1 MRQQTLAVAFHTLQ
15 LHGQSWDE
23 ERTSLSTCIHH
34 ILGTKNG
41 KKKGSKGLKIF
52 LIVMAVLLTL
62 ILLGVGVVYWFIQD
76 KFSKMN
82 VITLPEDTY
91 VYTEA
96 TDEYTRPPE
105 TETAPMEETTV
116 ATTVETTRPPM
127 SADDIV
133 NILVVGQASRAG
145 EEGKMADSTMLVSIN
160 TYTEE
165 VTVFS
170 ILRDSLVQLPAY
182 KGLNGGR
189 NKFTMCYA
197 LGYQQGGTAG
207 AMEMTNI
214 CLKDNFG
221 IEVDYNIEVSFDG
234 FIKMIDYLN
243 GVELELTEAEANYL
257 NKDTLYVQ
265 RTIEPGVQVLQ
276 GMEAL
281 SYARMRKAAGDGES
295 DIKRTE
301 RQRKLVA
308 ALLEKFRYMSLSEL
322 NGWIDELLPMVT
334 TTMTPSDV
342 TVLAAKI
349 LPMVS
354 RLTMKGETIPVGKTG
369 WGEMMDIYGDGMM
382 HSVMRFESAQ
392 QKKLIRAITEAEEN

>member
-1 MRQQTLAVAFHTLQ
+1 MGY
-15 LHGQSWDE
+15 HGRFAQRKQPENRRSRE
-23 ERTSLSTCIHH
+23 KAGN
-34 ILGTKNG
+34 GTKV
-41 KKKGSKGLKIF
+41 F
-52 LIVMAVLLTL
+52 LIVLAVLLVL
-62 ILLGVGVVYWFIQD
+62 ILAGLGVVYWFIQN

-82 VITLPEDTY
+82 IVTLPEDTY
-91 VYTEA
+91 AYTQA
-96 TDEYTRPPE
+96 TEEFTRPPE
-105 TETAPMEETTV
+105 TQPVQTEETT
-116 ATTVETTRPPM
+116 AETTLETTRPPM
-127 SADDIV
+127 SAEDIV
-133 NILVVGQASRAG
+133 NILVVGQAARDG
-145 EEGKMADSTMLVSIN
+145 ESGKMADTTMLVSIN

-170 ILRDSLVQLPAY
+170 ILRDSLVNLPAY
-182 KGLNGGR
+182 KGLKGGK

-197 LGYQQGGTAG
+197 LGYQQNGTAG

-221 IEVDYNIEVSFDG
+221 IEVDYNVEVSFDG
-234 FIKMIDYLN
+234 FIRMIDYLN

-257 NKDTLYVQ
+257 NKDILYVQ

-308 ALLEKFRYMSLSEL
+308 SLLEKFRYMSLSEL

-342 TVLAAKI
+342 TKLAAKI
-349 LPMVS
+349 LPMV
-354 RLTMKGETIPVGKTG
+354 RNLKMQGETIPVGKTG
-369 WGEMMDIYGDGMM
+369 WGEMYDIYGDGNL
-382 HSVMRFESAQ
+382 HSVMLFVSSQ
-392 QKKLIRAITEAEEN
+392 QKQLIRAITEAEGN

>member
-1 MRQQTLAVAFHTLQ
+1 MGY
-15 LHGQSWDE
+15 HGRFEQNKRPKS
-23 ERTSLSTCIHH
+23 
-34 ILGTKNG
+34 G
-41 KKKGSKGLKIF
+41 KQGGKGLKLL
-52 LIVMAVLLTL
+52 LIVLAVLLAL
-62 ILLGVGVVYWFIQD
+62 AVLGAGAAYWFIQD

-82 VITLPEDTY
+82 IVTLPVDTY

-96 TDEYTRPPE
+96 TDAYTRPPE
-105 TETAPMEETTV
+105 TETVQTE
-116 ATTVETTRPPM
+116 ATTEATTEETTRPPM
-127 SADDIV
+127 TADDII

-145 EEGKMADSTMLVSIN
+145 EEGHMADTTMLVSLN

-182 KGLNGGR
+182 KGLKGGKA
-189 NKFTMCYA
+189 KFTMCYA
-197 LGYQQGGTAG
+197 LGYQQNGTVG

-308 ALLEKFRYMSLSEL
+308 SLLHRFQGMSLSEL
-322 NGWIDELLPMVT
+322 NGWVDELLPMVT
-334 TTMTPSDV
+334 TTMTPADV
-342 TVLAAKI
+342 TRLAAKI

-354 RLTMKGETIPVGKTG
+354 RLTMTGETIPVGKTG
-369 WGEMMDIYGDGMM
+369 WGEMVDIYGDGTM
-382 HSVMRFESAQ
+382 HSVMQFVPQQ
-392 QKKLIRAITEAEEN
+392 QKQLIRAITEAEGN

>member
-1 MRQQTLAVAFHTLQ
+1 MSYHGRFEQQKQ
-15 LHGQSWDE
+15 PE
-23 ERTSLSTCIHH
+23 NR
-34 ILGTKNG
+34 
-41 KKKGSKGLKIF
+41 KKGGKGLKIF
-52 LIVMAVLLTL
+52 LIVLAVLLTL
-62 ILLGVGVVYWFIQD
+62 ILIAAAVGYWFIQD

-96 TDEYTRPPE
+96 VDEETRPPE
-105 TETAPMEETTV
+105 TTAEETV
-116 ATTVETTRPPM
+116 EETTVETTRPPM
-127 SADDIV
+127 SADDIINV
-133 NILVVGQASRAG
+133 LVVGQASRAG
-145 EEGKMADSTMLVSIN
+145 EEGKMADTTMLVSLN
-160 TYTEE
+160 TYTKEIN
-165 VTVFS
+165 VFS
-170 ILRDSLVQLPAY
+170 ILRDSFVKLPDY
-182 KGLNGGR
+182 NGMKCGR
-189 NKFTMCYA
+189 AKFTMCYA
-197 LGYQQGGTAG
+197 LGYQNSGTAG

-234 FIKMIDYLN
+234 FIKMIDYLD
-243 GVELELTEAEANYL
+243 GVDIELTQAEADYL

-265 RTIEPGVQVLQ
+265 RHIEPGMQRLQ

-301 RQRKLVA
+301 RQRKVVS

-342 TVLAAKI
+342 TKLAAKV
-349 LPMVS
+349 LPMVID
-354 RLTMKGETIPVGKTG
+354 LKMTGYTVPMEGTG
-369 WGEMMDIYGDGMM
+369 WGEMVDIYDNGMPQ
-382 HSVMRFESAQ
+382 SVMKFESAQ
-392 QKKLIRAITEAEEN
+392 QKKLIRAITEAEES

>member
-1 MRQQTLAVAFHTLQ
+1 MGYRGRFEQQKQ
-15 LHGQSWDE
+15 PKRRENREKSG
-23 ERTSLSTCIHH
+23 
-34 ILGTKNG
+34 NG
-41 KKKGSKGLKIF
+41 MKAF
-52 LIVMAVLLTL
+52 LIVLTVLLVL
-62 ILLGVGVVYWFIQD
+62 ILVGFGAVYWFIQN

-82 VITLPEDTY
+82 IVTLPEDTY
-91 VYTEA
+91 AYTEA
-96 TDEYTRPPE
+96 TAEETLT
-105 TETAPMEETTV
+105 TETQPMRTEETT
-116 ATTVETTRPPM
+116 AETTIETTRPPM
-127 SADDIV
+127 SADDII
-133 NILVVGQASRAG
+133 NILVVGQAARDG
-145 EEGKMADSTMLVSIN
+145 ESGKMADTTMLVSIN

-189 NKFTMCYA
+189 NKFTVCYA

-221 IEVDYNIEVSFDG
+221 IEVDYNVEVSFDG
-234 FIKMIDYLN
+234 FIRMIDYLN

-308 ALLEKFRYMSLSEL
+308 ALLERFRGMSLSEL
-322 NGWIDELLPMVT
+322 NGWVDELLPMVT

-342 TVLAAKI
+342 TRLAATI

-354 RLTMKGETIPVGKTG
+354 RLTMKGETVPVGKTG
-369 WGEMMDIYGDGMM
+369 WGEMVDIYGDGTE
-382 HSVMRFESAQ
+382 HSVMQFVSSQ
-392 QKKLIRAITEAEEN
+392 QKQLIRAITEAEEN

>member
-1 MRQQTLAVAFHTLQ
+1 MRYHGRFEQQKQ
-15 LHGQSWDE
+15 PE
-23 ERTSLSTCIHH
+23 NR
-34 ILGTKNG
+34 KNG

-52 LIVMAVLLTL
+52 LIVMAVLLAL
-62 ILLGVGVVYWFIQD
+62 ILIATGVVYWIIQD

-82 VITLPEDTY
+82 VVTLPEDTY

-105 TETAPMEETTV
+105 TETAPTEETTV

-308 ALLEKFRYMSLSEL
+308 SLLHRFQGKSLSEL
-322 NGWIDELLPMVT
+322 NGWVDELLPMVT

-342 TVLAAKI
+342 TKLAAKI
-349 LPMVS
+349 LPMVVD
-354 RLTMKGETIPVGKTG
+354 LKMTGHTIPMEGTG
-369 WGEMMDIYGDGMM
+369 WGDMVDIYSDGNI
-382 HSVMRFESAQ
+382 HSVIRFETPQ
-392 QKKLIRAITEAEEN
+392 QKKLIRAITEAEVS

>member
-1 MRQQTLAVAFHTLQ
+1 MGY
-15 LHGQSWDE
+15 HGRFAQRKQPENRRSRE
-23 ERTSLSTCIHH
+23 KAGN
-34 ILGTKNG
+34 GTKV
-41 KKKGSKGLKIF
+41 L
-52 LIVMAVLLTL
+52 LIVLAVLLVL
-62 ILLGVGVVYWFIQD
+62 ILAGLGVVYWFIQN

-82 VITLPEDTY
+82 IVTLPEDTY
-91 VYTEA
+91 AYTQA
-96 TDEYTRPPE
+96 TEEFTRPPE
-105 TETAPMEETTV
+105 TQPVQTEETT
-116 ATTVETTRPPM
+116 AETTLETTRPPM
-127 SADDIV
+127 SAEDIV
-133 NILVVGQASRAG
+133 NILVVGQAARDG
-145 EEGKMADSTMLVSIN
+145 ESGKMADTTMLVSIN

-170 ILRDSLVQLPAY
+170 ILRDSLVNLPAY
-182 KGLNGGR
+182 KGLKGGK

-197 LGYQQGGTAG
+197 LGYQQNGTAG

-221 IEVDYNIEVSFDG
+221 IEVDYNVEVSFDG
-234 FIKMIDYLN
+234 FIRMIDYLN

-295 DIKRTE
+295 DIKRTA

-308 ALLEKFRYMSLSEL
+308 SLLEKFRYMSLSEL

-342 TVLAAKI
+342 TKLAAKI
-349 LPMVS
+349 LPMV
-354 RLTMKGETIPVGKTG
+354 RNLKMQGETVPVGKTG
-369 WGEMMDIYGDGMM
+369 WGEMYDIYGDGNL
-382 HSVMRFESAQ
+382 HSVMLFVSSQ
-392 QKKLIRAITEAEEN
+392 QKQLIRAITEAEGN

>member
-1 MRQQTLAVAFHTLQ
+1 MSYHGRFEQQKQ
-15 LHGQSWDE
+15 PKGRGNQP
-23 ERTSLSTCIHH
+23 
-34 ILGTKNG
+34 
-41 KKKGSKGLKIF
+41 KKGGKGLKIF
-52 LIVMAVLLTL
+52 LIVLAVLLAL
-62 ILLGVGVVYWFIQD
+62 ILIAAAVGYWFIQN

-82 VITLPEDTY
+82 VIELPEDTY

-96 TDEYTRPPE
+96 TDEYTRPAE
-105 TETAPMEETTV
+105 TEPEQAEDATEEETT
-116 ATTVETTRPPM
+116 APTVHQM

-133 NILVVGQASRAG
+133 NILVVGQAARAG
-145 EEGKMADSTMLVSIN
+145 EEANMADTTMLISLN
-160 TYTEE
+160 TYTKE

-170 ILRDSLVQLPAY
+170 ILRDAYVKLPDY
-182 KGLNGGR
+182 KGHQCGR
-189 NKFTMCYA
+189 AKFTVCYN
-197 LGYQQGGTAG
+197 LGYQWGGGTAG

-214 CLKDNFG
+214 CLRDNFG

-281 SYARMRKAAGDGES
+281 SYARMRKAEGDYDS

-308 ALLEKFRYMSLSEL
+308 SLLEKIRYMRLSEL
-322 NGWIDELLPMVT
+322 NEWVDILLPMVT
-334 TTMTPSDV
+334 TTMTSADV
-342 TVLAAKI
+342 TKLAAKV
-349 LPMVS
+349 LPMVVD
-354 RLTMKGETIPVGKTG
+354 LKMTGHTVPMEGTG
-369 WGEMMDIYGDGMM
+369 WGDMVDIYDDGNI
-382 HSVMRFESAQ
+382 HSVIRFETPQ
-392 QKKLIRAITEAEEN
+392 QKKLIRAITEAEVS

>member
-1 MRQQTLAVAFHTLQ
+1 MGY
-15 LHGQSWDE
+15 HGRFAQRKQPENRRSRE
-23 ERTSLSTCIHH
+23 KAGN
-34 ILGTKNG
+34 GTKV
-41 KKKGSKGLKIF
+41 L
-52 LIVMAVLLTL
+52 LIVLAVLLVL
-62 ILLGVGVVYWFIQD
+62 ILAGLGVVYWFIQN

-82 VITLPEDTY
+82 IVTLPEDTY
-91 VYTEA
+91 AYTQA
-96 TDEYTRPPE
+96 TEEFTRPPE
-105 TETAPMEETTV
+105 TQPVQTEETT
-116 ATTVETTRPPM
+116 AETTLETTRPPM
-127 SADDIV
+127 SAEDII
-133 NILVVGQASRAG
+133 NILVVGQAARDG
-145 EEGKMADSTMLVSIN
+145 ESGKMADTTMLVSIN

-170 ILRDSLVQLPAY
+170 ILRDSLVNLPPY
-182 KGLNGGR
+182 KGLKSGK

-197 LGYQQGGTAG
+197 LGYQQNGTAG

-221 IEVDYNIEVSFDG
+221 IEVDYNVEVSFDG
-234 FIKMIDYLN
+234 FIRMIDYLN
-243 GVELELTEAEANYL
+243 GVELELTQAEADYL

-295 DIKRTE
+295 DIKRTA

-308 ALLEKFRYMSLSEL
+308 SLLEKFRYMSLSEL

-334 TTMTPSDV
+334 TTMKPADV
-342 TVLAAKI
+342 TALAAKI

-354 RLTMKGETIPVGKTG
+354 NLKMQGETIPVGKTG
-369 WGEMMDIYGDGMM
+369 WGEMYDIYGDGNL
-382 HSVMRFESAQ
+382 HSVMLFVSSQ
-392 QKKLIRAITEAEEN
+392 QKQLIRAITEAEGN

>member
-1 MRQQTLAVAFHTLQ
+1 MSYHGRFEQQKQ
-15 LHGQSWDE
+15 P
-23 ERTSLSTCIHH
+23 
-34 ILGTKNG
+34 KNTG
-41 KKKGSKGLKIF
+41 NKANKSGKGLKIF
-52 LIVMAVLLTL
+52 LIVMVVLLAL
-62 ILLGVGVVYWFIQD
+62 ILIGTGVVYWFIQD

-82 VITLPEDTY
+82 VVTLPEDTY
-91 VYTEA
+91 VYTQASE
-96 TDEYTRPPE
+96 EYTRPPE
-105 TETAPMEETTV
+105 TEPAPTEETTA
-116 ATTVETTRPPM
+116 ATTEETTRPPM
-127 SADDIV
+127 TADDII

-145 EEGKMADSTMLVSIN
+145 EEGHMADTTMLVSIN

-234 FIKMIDYLN
+234 FIRMIDYLN
-243 GVELELTEAEANYL
+243 GVELELTEAEADYL

-265 RTIEPGVQVLQ
+265 RTSEPGVQVLQ

-308 ALLEKFRYMSLSEL
+308 ALLERFRGMSLSEL
-322 NGWIDELLPMVT
+322 NGWVDELLPMVT

-342 TVLAAKI
+342 TRLAATI

-354 RLTMKGETIPVGKTG
+354 RLTMKGETVPVGKTG
-369 WGEMMDIYGDGMM
+369 WGEMVDIYGDGTE
-382 HSVMRFESAQ
+382 HSVMQFVSSQ
-392 QKKLIRAITEAEEN
+392 QKQLIRAITEAEGN

>member
-1 MRQQTLAVAFHTLQ
+1 MSYHGRFEQQKQ
-15 LHGQSWDE
+15 PKGRGNQP
-23 ERTSLSTCIHH
+23 
-34 ILGTKNG
+34 KNG
-41 KKKGSKGLKIF
+41 GKGLKVF
-52 LIVMAVLLTL
+52 LIVLAVLLAL
-62 ILLGVGVVYWFIQD
+62 ILIAAAVGYWFIQN

-96 TDEYTRPPE
+96 TDEYTRPAE
-105 TETAPMEETTV
+105 TDSEQAEDATEEETT
-116 ATTVETTRPPM
+116 APTIHQM
-127 SADDIV
+127 SADDII

-145 EEGKMADSTMLVSIN
+145 EEANMADTTMLISLN
-160 TYTEE
+160 TYTKE

-170 ILRDSLVQLPAY
+170 ILRDAFVKLPDY
-182 KGLNGGR
+182 KGHTCGR
-189 NKFTMCYA
+189 AKFTVCYN
-197 LGYQQGGTAG
+197 LGYQWGGGTAG

-214 CLKDNFG
+214 CLRDNFG

-257 NKDTLYVQ
+257 NKDTLYVK

-281 SYARMRKAAGDGES
+281 SYARMRKAEGDSDS

-308 ALLEKFRYMSLSEL
+308 SLLEKFRYMSLSEL
-322 NGWIDELLPMVT
+322 NGWVDELLPMVT
-334 TTMTPSDV
+334 TTMKPADV
-342 TVLAAKI
+342 TKLAAKI
-349 LPMVS
+349 LPMVID
-354 RLTMKGETIPVGKTG
+354 LNMTGHTIPMEGTG
-369 WGEMMDIYGDGMM
+369 WGDMVDIYNDGNI
-382 HSVMRFESAQ
+382 HSVIRFETPQ
-392 QKKLIRAITEAEEN
+392 QKKLIRAITEAEVS

>member
-1 MRQQTLAVAFHTLQ
+1 MRYHGHFEQQKQPENGKT
-15 LHGQSWDE
+15 
-23 ERTSLSTCIHH
+23 
-34 ILGTKNG
+34 G

-281 SYARMRKAAGDGES
+281 SWGRMRKGGGEGEC
-295 DIKRTE
+295 DIKGTGRE
-301 RQRKLVA
+301 GKLVA

-349 LPMVS
+349 LPMV
-354 RLTMKGETIPVGKTG
+354 RNLTMKGETIPVGKTG

>member
-1 MRQQTLAVAFHTLQ
+1 MSY
-15 LHGQSWDE
+15 HGRFEQA
-23 ERTSLSTCIHH
+23 
-34 ILGTKNG
+34 KPP
-41 KKKGSKGLKIF
+41 KKKKGLKIF
-52 LIVMAVLLTL
+52 LIVLAVLLALVL
-62 ILLGVGVVYWFIQD
+62 IGVGLVYWFIQN

-96 TDEYTRPPE
+96 TDEYTRPPQ
-105 TETAPMEETTV
+105 TEATWTEESTE

-145 EEGKMADSTMLVSIN
+145 EEGKMADTTMLVSIN

-170 ILRDSLVQLPAY
+170 ILRDSLVTLPAY
-182 KGLNGGR
+182 KGLKGGR

-214 CLKDNFG
+214 CLRDNFG

-234 FIKMIDYLN
+234 FIRMIDYLN
-243 GVELELTEAEANYL
+243 GVELELTQAEADYL
-257 NKDTLYVQ
+257 NKDKLYVQ

-334 TTMTPSDV
+334 TTMKPADV
-342 TVLAAKI
+342 TRLAAKV
-349 LPMVS
+349 LPMVQN
-354 RLTMKGETIPVGKTG
+354 LTMKGETVPVGKTG
-369 WGEMMDIYGDGMM
+369 WGEMVDIYGDGSQ
-382 HSVMRFESAQ
+382 HSAMLFVSSQ
-392 QKKLIRAITEAEEN
+392 QKKLIRAITEAETD

>member
-1 MRQQTLAVAFHTLQ
+1 MGY
-15 LHGQSWDE
+15 HGRFAQRKQPENRRSRE
-23 ERTSLSTCIHH
+23 KAGN
-34 ILGTKNG
+34 GTKV
-41 KKKGSKGLKIF
+41 L
-52 LIVMAVLLTL
+52 LIVLAVLLVL
-62 ILLGVGVVYWFIQD
+62 ILAGLGVVYWFIQN

-82 VITLPEDTY
+82 IVTLPEDTY
-91 VYTEA
+91 AYTQA
-96 TDEYTRPPE
+96 TEEFTRPPE
-105 TETAPMEETTV
+105 TQPVQTEETT
-116 ATTVETTRPPM
+116 AETTLETTRPPM
-127 SADDIV
+127 SAEDIV
-133 NILVVGQASRAG
+133 NILVVGQAARDG
-145 EEGKMADSTMLVSIN
+145 ETGKMADTTMLVSIN

-170 ILRDSLVQLPAY
+170 ILRDSLVNLPAY
-182 KGLNGGR
+182 KGLKGGK

-197 LGYQQGGTAG
+197 LGYQQNGTAG

-221 IEVDYNIEVSFDG
+221 IDVDYNVEVSFDG
-234 FIKMIDYLN
+234 FIRMIDYLN

-308 ALLEKFRYMSLSEL
+308 SLLEKFRYMSLSEL

-342 TVLAAKI
+342 TKLAAKI
-349 LPMVS
+349 LPMV
-354 RLTMKGETIPVGKTG
+354 RNLKMQGETVPVGKTG
-369 WGEMMDIYGDGMM
+369 WGEMYDIYGDGNL
-382 HSVMRFESAQ
+382 HSVMLFVSSQ
-392 QKKLIRAITEAEEN
+392 QKQLIRAITEAEGN

>member
-1 MRQQTLAVAFHTLQ
+1 MGY
-15 LHGQSWDE
+15 HGRFAQRKQPENRRSRE
-23 ERTSLSTCIHH
+23 KAGN
-34 ILGTKNG
+34 GTKV
-41 KKKGSKGLKIF
+41 L
-52 LIVMAVLLTL
+52 LIVLAVLLVL
-62 ILLGVGVVYWFIQD
+62 ILAGLGVVYWFIQN

-82 VITLPEDTY
+82 IVTLPEDTY
-91 VYTEA
+91 AYTQA
-96 TDEYTRPPE
+96 TEEFTRPPE
-105 TETAPMEETTV
+105 TQPVQTEETT
-116 ATTVETTRPPM
+116 AETTLETTRPPM
-127 SADDIV
+127 SAEDIV
-133 NILVVGQASRAG
+133 NILVVGQAARDG
-145 EEGKMADSTMLVSIN
+145 ETGKMADTTMLVSIN

-170 ILRDSLVQLPAY
+170 ILRDSLVNLPAY
-182 KGLNGGR
+182 KGLKGGK

-197 LGYQQGGTAG
+197 LGYQQNGTAG

-221 IEVDYNIEVSFDG
+221 IDVDYNVEVSFDG
-234 FIKMIDYLN
+234 FIRMIDYLN

-308 ALLEKFRYMSLSEL
+308 SLLEKFRYMSLSEL

-342 TVLAAKI
+342 TKLAAKI
-349 LPMVS
+349 LPMV
-354 RLTMKGETIPVGKTG
+354 RNLKMQGETIPVGKTG
-369 WGEMMDIYGDGMM
+369 WGEMYDIYGDGNL
-382 HSVMRFESAQ
+382 HSVMLFVSSQ
-392 QKKLIRAITEAEEN
+392 QKQLIRAITEAEGN

>member
-1 MRQQTLAVAFHTLQ
+1 MGY
-15 LHGQSWDE
+15 HGRFAQRKQPENRRSRE
-23 ERTSLSTCIHH
+23 KAGN
-34 ILGTKNG
+34 GTKV
-41 KKKGSKGLKIF
+41 L
-52 LIVMAVLLTL
+52 LIVLAVLLVL
-62 ILLGVGVVYWFIQD
+62 ILAGLGVVYWFIQN

-82 VITLPEDTY
+82 IVTLPEDTY
-91 VYTEA
+91 AYTQA
-96 TDEYTRPPE
+96 TEEFTRPPE
-105 TETAPMEETTV
+105 TQPVQTEETT
-116 ATTVETTRPPM
+116 AETTLETTRPPM
-127 SADDIV
+127 SAEDIV
-133 NILVVGQASRAG
+133 NILVVGQAARDG
-145 EEGKMADSTMLVSIN
+145 ESGKMADTTMLVSIN

-170 ILRDSLVQLPAY
+170 ILRDSLVNLPAY
-182 KGLNGGR
+182 KGLKGGK

-197 LGYQQGGTAG
+197 LGYQQNGTAG

-221 IEVDYNIEVSFDG
+221 IEVDYNVEVSFDG
-234 FIKMIDYLN
+234 FIRMIDYLN

-257 NKDTLYVQ
+257 NNDTLYVQ

-308 ALLEKFRYMSLSEL
+308 SLLEKFRYMSLSEL

-342 TVLAAKI
+342 TKLATKI
-349 LPMVS
+349 LPMV
-354 RLTMKGETIPVGKTG
+354 RNLKMQGETIPVGKTG
-369 WGEMMDIYGDGMM
+369 WGEMYDIYGDGNL
-382 HSVMRFESAQ
+382 HSVMLFVSSQ
-392 QKKLIRAITEAEEN
+392 QKQLIRAITEAEGN

>member
-1 MRQQTLAVAFHTLQ
+1 MRYRGHFEQQKQ
-15 LHGQSWDE
+15 PENG
-23 ERTSLSTCIHH
+23 
-34 ILGTKNG
+34 KNG

-243 GVELELTEAEANYL
+243 GVELELTEAEADYL
-257 NKDTLYVQ
+257 NKDKLYVQ

>member
-1 MRQQTLAVAFHTLQ
+1 MSYHGRFEQQKQ
-15 LHGQSWDE
+15 PE
-23 ERTSLSTCIHH
+23 NR
-34 ILGTKNG
+34 
-41 KKKGSKGLKIF
+41 KKGGKGLKIF
-52 LIVMAVLLTL
+52 LIVLAVLLAL
-62 ILLGVGVVYWFIQD
+62 ILIAAAVGYWFIQD

-96 TDEYTRPPE
+96 VDEETRPPE
-105 TETAPMEETTV
+105 TTAEETV
-116 ATTVETTRPPM
+116 EETTVETTRPPM
-127 SADDIV
+127 SADDIINV
-133 NILVVGQASRAG
+133 LVVGQASRAG
-145 EEGKMADSTMLVSIN
+145 EEANMADTTMLVSLN
-160 TYTEE
+160 TYTKE

-170 ILRDSLVQLPAY
+170 ILRDSFVKLPDY
-182 KGLNGGR
+182 KGHQCGR
-189 NKFTMCYA
+189 AKFTVCYN
-197 LGYQQGGTAG
+197 LGYQWGDGTAG

-214 CLKDNFG
+214 CLRDNFG

-257 NKDTLYVQ
+257 NKDTLYVK

-281 SYARMRKAAGDGES
+281 SYARMRKAEGDADS

-308 ALLEKFRYMSLSEL
+308 SLLEKIRYMSLSEL
-322 NGWIDELLPMVT
+322 NEWVDILLPMVT

-342 TVLAAKI
+342 TRLAAKI
-349 LPMVS
+349 LPMVVD
-354 RLTMKGETIPVGKTG
+354 LKMTGHTIPMEGTG
-369 WGEMMDIYGDGMM
+369 WGDMVDIYSDGNI
-382 HSVMRFESAQ
+382 HSVIRFETPQ
-392 QKKLIRAITEAEEN
+392 QKKLIRAITEAEVS